1 MVPSSCAKE
10 AIYVEFDS
18 FIKVRMASDLDRHC
32 WRIVHGSNSD
42 VRHYFYLEKE
52 AESEMATLMNHS
64 LTAKS
69 SQDAKPVQESETA
82 ISQLELA
89 DLKARVMHLSHRQT
103 ERENFTD
110 VQHILLKKVLSP
122 SGQAA
127 HSQSLYSLNSL
138 IWQNGRLEFEALSQ
152 SAADWQALLNELNGF
167 DRWKTAPQ
175 VVQTHRSA
183 IQGATQ
189 GATQAPPNGQSQVA
203 YILKAHLWAQAT
215 SASSTP
221 STKSAP

>member
-1 MVPSSCAKE
+1 MLNLIHSSRSE
-10 AIYVEFDS
+10 WRQTWID
-18 FIKVRMASDLDRHC
+18 MASALC
-32 WRIVHGSNSD
+32 MGAILMSGTI
-42 VRHYFYLEKE
+42 FYLEKE
-52 AESEMATLMNHS
+52 AEREMTTLMNHS

-69 SQDAKPVQESETA
+69 SQDAKPVEESETA

-127 HSQSLYSLNSL
+127 HSQSLNSL

-189 GATQAPPNGQSQVA
+189 GATQAPPNGQSQMA
-203 YILKAHLWAQAT
+203 DILKAHLWAQAT

-221 STKSAP
+221 TTKSAP

>member
-1 MVPSSCAKE
+1 MLNLIHSSRSE
-10 AIYVEFDS
+10 WRQTWID
-18 FIKVRMASDLDRHC
+18 MASALC
-32 WRIVHGSNSD
+32 MGAILMSGTI
-42 VRHYFYLEKE
+42 FYLEKE
-52 AESEMATLMNHS
+52 AEREMTTLMNHS

-89 DLKARVMHLSHRQT
+89 DLKARVMYLSHRQI

-110 VQHILLKKVLSP
+110 VQHILLKNVLSP

-127 HSQSLYSLNSL
+127 LSQSLYSLNSL

-189 GATQAPPNGQSQVA
+189 GAPHVTTQAPPNGQSQVA

-221 STKSAP
+221 TTKSAP

>member
-1 MVPSSCAKE
+1 MLNLIHSSRSEWRQTWTDIAGALCMG
-10 AIYVEFDS
+10 AILMS
-18 FIKVRMASDLDRHC
+18 GTI
-32 WRIVHGSNSD
+32 
-42 VRHYFYLEKE
+42 FYLEKE
-52 AESEMATLMNHS
+52 AEREMTTLMNHS

-89 DLKARVMHLSHRQT
+89 DLKARVMYLSHRQT

-127 HSQSLYSLNSL
+127 HSQSLNSLNSL

>member
-1 MVPSSCAKE
+1 MLNLIHSSRSE
-10 AIYVEFDS
+10 WRQTWID
-18 FIKVRMASDLDRHC
+18 MASALC
-32 WRIVHGSNSD
+32 MGAILMSGTI
-42 VRHYFYLEKE
+42 FYLEKE
-52 AESEMATLMNHS
+52 AEREMTTLMNHS

-69 SQDAKPVQESETA
+69 SQDAKPVEESETA

-127 HSQSLYSLNSL
+127 HSQSLNSL

-189 GATQAPPNGQSQVA
+189 GAPHVTTQAPPNGQSQVA

-221 STKSAP
+221 TTKSAP

>member
-1 MVPSSCAKE
+1 MLNLIHSSRSE
-10 AIYVEFDS
+10 WRQTWID
-18 FIKVRMASDLDRHC
+18 MASALC
-32 WRIVHGSNSD
+32 MGAILMSGTI
-42 VRHYFYLEKE
+42 FYLEKE
-52 AESEMATLMNHS
+52 AEREMTTLMNHS

-69 SQDAKPVQESETA
+69 SQDANPVQESETA

-89 DLKARVMHLSHRQT
+89 DLKARVMYLSHRQI

-110 VQHILLKKVLSP
+110 VQHILLKNVLSP

-127 HSQSLYSLNSL
+127 LSQSLYSLNSL

-152 SAADWQALLNELNGF
+152 SVADWQALLNELNGF

-189 GATQAPPNGQSQVA
+189 APPNGQSQVA

-221 STKSAP
+221 TTKSAP

>member
-1 MVPSSCAKE
+1 MLNLIHSSRSE
-10 AIYVEFDS
+10 WRQTWID
-18 FIKVRMASDLDRHC
+18 MASALC
-32 WRIVHGSNSD
+32 MGAILMSGTI
-42 VRHYFYLEKE
+42 FYLEKE
-52 AESEMATLMNHS
+52 AEREMTTLMNHS

-89 DLKARVMHLSHRQT
+89 DLKARVMYLSHRQI

-110 VQHILLKKVLSP
+110 VQHILLKNVLSP

-127 HSQSLYSLNSL
+127 LSQSLYSLNSL

-152 SAADWQALLNELNGF
+152 SVADWQALLNELNGF

-189 GATQAPPNGQSQVA
+189 APPNGQSQVA

-221 STKSAP
+221 TTKSAP

>member
-1 MVPSSCAKE
+1 MLNLIHSSRSE
-10 AIYVEFDS
+10 WRQTWID
-18 FIKVRMASDLDRHC
+18 MASALC
-32 WRIVHGSNSD
+32 MGAILMSGTI
-42 VRHYFYLEKE
+42 FYLEKE
-52 AESEMATLMNHS
+52 AEREMTTLMNHS

-89 DLKARVMHLSHRQT
+89 DLKARVMYLSHRQT

-110 VQHILLKKVLSP
+110 VQHILLKNVLSP

-127 HSQSLYSLNSL
+127 LSQSLYSLNSL

-152 SAADWQALLNELNGF
+152 SVADWQALLNELNGF

-189 GATQAPPNGQSQVA
+189 APPNGQSQVA

-221 STKSAP
+221 TTKSAP

>member
-1 MVPSSCAKE
+1 MLNLIHSSRSE
-10 AIYVEFDS
+10 WRQTWID
-18 FIKVRMASDLDRHC
+18 MASALC
-32 WRIVHGSNSD
+32 MGAILMSGTI
-42 VRHYFYLEKE
+42 FYLEKE
-52 AESEMATLMNHS
+52 AEREMTTLMNHS

-89 DLKARVMHLSHRQT
+89 DLKARVMYLSHRQT

-110 VQHILLKKVLSP
+110 VQHILLKNVLSP

-127 HSQSLYSLNSL
+127 LSQSLYSLNSL

-189 GATQAPPNGQSQVA
+189 APPNGQSQVA

-221 STKSAP
+221 TTKSAP

>member
-1 MVPSSCAKE
+1 MG
-10 AIYVEFDS
+10 AILMS
-18 FIKVRMASDLDRHC
+18 GTI
-32 WRIVHGSNSD
+32 
-42 VRHYFYLEKE
+42 FYLEKE
-52 AESEMATLMNHS
+52 AEREMTTLMNHS

-89 DLKARVMHLSHRQT
+89 DLKARVMYLSHRQT

-122 SGQAA
+122 SGQSA
-127 HSQSLYSLNSL
+127 HSQSLYSLSSL

-189 GATQAPPNGQSQVA
+189 APPNGQSQVA

>member
-1 MVPSSCAKE
+1 MLNLIHSSRSE
-10 AIYVEFDS
+10 WRQTWID
-18 FIKVRMASDLDRHC
+18 MASALC
-32 WRIVHGSNSD
+32 MGAILMSGTI
-42 VRHYFYLEKE
+42 FYLEKE
-52 AESEMATLMNHS
+52 AEREMTTLMNHS

-89 DLKARVMHLSHRQT
+89 DLKARVMYLSHRQT

-127 HSQSLYSLNSL
+127 HSQSLNSLNSL

-183 IQGATQ
+183 IQGAPHVT
-189 GATQAPPNGQSQVA
+189 TQAPPNGQSQVA

-221 STKSAP
+221 TTKSAP

>member
-1 MVPSSCAKE
+1 MLNLIHSSRSE
-10 AIYVEFDS
+10 WRQTWID
-18 FIKVRMASDLDRHC
+18 MASALC
-32 WRIVHGSNSD
+32 MGAILMSGTI
-42 VRHYFYLEKE
+42 FYLEKE
-52 AESEMATLMNHS
+52 AEREMTTLMNHS

-89 DLKARVMHLSHRQT
+89 DLKARVMYLSHRQT

-110 VQHILLKKVLSP
+110 VQHILLKNVLSP

-127 HSQSLYSLNSL
+127 HSQSLNSL

-189 GATQAPPNGQSQVA
+189 APPNGQSQVA

-221 STKSAP
+221 TTKSAP